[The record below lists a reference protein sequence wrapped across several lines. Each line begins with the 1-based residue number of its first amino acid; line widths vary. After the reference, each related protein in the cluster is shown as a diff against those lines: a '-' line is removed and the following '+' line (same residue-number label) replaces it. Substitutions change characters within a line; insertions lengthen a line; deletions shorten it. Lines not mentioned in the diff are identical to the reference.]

1 MSIDSVK
8 RQIEG
13 YKEISIEKN
22 LELQILEMIWPKFVL
37 EKVEMQITILAD

>member
-13 YKEISIEKN
+13 SKETSIAKN
-22 LELQILEMIWPKFVL
+22 LELQIQEMIWLKLEL
-37 EKVEMQITILAD
+37 EKAEMQIIILVD